1 MVFNLCLNYLQ
12 NTHDAEEVTQDVFM
26 KVHSKMAGFKGTS
39 ELRTWIYRITIN
51 QCLDFL
57 KAKKR
62 QKRFGFHLFIQT
74 DVQEDSAVFSTFD
87 HPGIQLE
94 NKEATERIFRCMNRL
109 PERQK
114 TVLLLKTLEDLS
126 QKEIAEVMDQSVKAI
141 ESLLS
146 RAKANLRIELDRSE
160 GL

>member
-57 KAKKR
+57 KRKKR
-62 QKRFGFHLFIQT
+62 HKRFGFHVFIQT
-74 DVQEDSAVFSTFD
+74 DVREDSAVFSTFD

>member
-74 DVQEDSAVFSTFD
+74 DVLEDSAVFSTFD

-114 TVLLLKTLEDLS
+114 TVLLLKTLEGLS

-146 RAKANLRIELDRSE
+146 RAKANLRIEFDRSE

>member
-74 DVQEDSAVFSTFD
+74 DVLEDSAVFSTFD

-114 TVLLLKTLEDLS
+114 TVLLLKTLEGLS